1 MLCDFFGV
9 LELYP
14 LFLQLLLFAVARLYG
29 VDIADLIFQ
38 KLDGSF
44 LFLSVAHKLGQPL
57 FDVGMVGIERGKLRL
72 FRLAVCESIEISH
85 VIFFIEQRLIG
96 VLSVDADEP
105 FRKLP
110 HDRQRHRASVDSGGG
125 YAFIGDVP
133 LEKQRSVLR
142 LDAELR
148 RKAGSLG
155 PDRFKQCRNRRF
167 SSPVRR
173 SSRDARS
180 PMMSPTESMM
190 MDLPAPVSPVRTVR
204 AAPGHTRSLL
214 MIAILLMYSSFN
226 TKLPPLYVLM
236 VTVR

>member
-1 MLCDFFGV
+1 
-9 LELYP
+9 
-14 LFLQLLLFAVARLYG
+14 
-29 VDIADLIFQ
+29 
-38 KLDGSF
+38 
-44 LFLSVAHKLGQPL
+44 
-57 FDVGMVGIERGKLRL
+57 MVGIERGKLRL

-167 SSPVRR
+167 FLSGAQKLAGR
-173 SSRDARS
+173 SFAHDESHGIDDDGFAGPGFARQDRQSRSGTHALTPYDRDIA
-180 PMMSPTESMM
+180 
-190 MDLPAPVSPVRTVR
+190 DVQ
-204 AAPGHTRSLL
+204 LL
-214 MIAILLMYSSFN
+214 
-226 TKLPPLYVLM
+226 
-236 VTVR
+236 